1 MFGKNTH
8 TYIYIRTV
16 LFLVVLATQCC
27 VASATVSTKQ
37 LLLQDEHDKMKALRH
52 EQDSTYKVLRHEQDS
67 IYKDYMRK
75 MGDSIPLPIYKM
87 FSFHTNVVDW
97 VLATPNVTVELDL
110 SPRRHTSYSLLL
122 TGKGNPKGKS
132 TNFNPRWV
140 YNVSSIKG
148 EIRKYWRTSNRDIAA
163 DQEDAKIPFDR
174 KKAEERIAALKNK
187 DEAITL
193 VPERDTTIWGPFSKL
208 SYLRRRYVSARYVKR
223 PRFWRAYYVGLW
235 AAYTKF
241 SICLDGDGKQ
251 GNAYAGGV
259 SAGMSVPLYKHLD
272 GSGWDLDLG
281 ASVGLMLPAYQTYKY
296 YRESGCY
303 AFQEWHL
310 RHFRDQHQ
318 LNFEPVLQDLRV
330 SLVYRFRSIDKKV
343 LYGSKRFELREERRS
358 RREADRVAREA
369 LKVEGKEIKS
379 RYTAI
384 NRKLE
389 QSKEQLA
396 LYTDTAAYY
405 YEVLKTAID
414 YVEKDD
420 NYANLLFDSQWE
432 FHTEV
437 WQRYLDYY
445 MGITNEM
452 VPEEL
457 RTDRS
462 EREARRIKAEKQQQK
477 EADKAA
483 KEAEKQAKEAEKQAK
498 EAEKQAAKDAKAAE
512 KEAAKETEAAQ
523 ETPES
528 KESAATP
535 DNPETPETPA
545 TPQQEGGA
553 E

>member
-1 MFGKNTH
+1 MFGKNTY

-16 LFLVVLATQCC
+16 LLLLLFAAPWCA
-27 VASATVSTKQ
+27 ASATVSAKQ
-37 LLLQDEHDKMKALRH
+37 LLLQDDHNKMKALRH

-140 YNVSSIKG
+140 YNVSSVKG
-148 EIRKYWRTSNRDIAA
+148 EIRKYWRTGNGEVAA
-163 DQEDAKIPFDR
+163 DQEDAKIP
-174 KKAEERIAALKNK
+174 AL
-187 DEAITL
+187 D
-193 VPERDTTIWGPFSKL
+193 RDTTIWGPFSKL
-208 SYLRRRYVSARYVKR
+208 SYLRRKYVSARYVKR

-281 ASVGLMLPAYQTYKY
+281 ASAGLMLPAYQTYKY

-303 AFQEWHL
+303 AFQEWHW

-343 LYGSKRFELREERRS
+343 LYGSKRFELREERRR
-358 RREADRVAREA
+358 RREADRVAIEA

-462 EREARRIKAEKQQQK
+462 EREAHRIKAEKQQQK

-535 DNPETPETPA
+535 ESPESPETQATPD